1 MADPPSADGVDI
13 GPVVVVVGAVFS
25 PVEPGEVLGVKP
37 VPVPAGLGDSG
48 ADIGGAVVTPVAGA
62 VVNGGVIGGGVVV
75 VRDPGVEV
83 VPGDVPAR
91 PVPLVPVEPIDGA
104 PSASVV
110 DEVPSVL
117 VGAVGDVPEGERPD
131 VVGVCETLLVPDTV
145 DVGGNPVE
153 VVPDVMPGIGI
164 QGRDGVS
171 CPLGF
176 GLETVGLG

>member
-48 ADIGGAVVTPVAGA
+48 ADVGGAGVTPVAGA
-62 VVNGGVIGGGVVV
+62 VVNGGVIGGGVMVV
-75 VRDPGVEV
+75 SDPEVEV
-83 VPGDVPAR
+83 APGDVPAR
-91 PVPLVPVEPIDGA
+91 LVPLVPVEPIDGV

-117 VGAVGDVPEGERPD
+117 VGAVGDVPEGERAD

-153 VVPDVMPGIGI
+153 VVLDVMPGIGM

-171 CPLGF
+171 CPVGF
-176 GLETVGLG
+176 EMDTVGLG